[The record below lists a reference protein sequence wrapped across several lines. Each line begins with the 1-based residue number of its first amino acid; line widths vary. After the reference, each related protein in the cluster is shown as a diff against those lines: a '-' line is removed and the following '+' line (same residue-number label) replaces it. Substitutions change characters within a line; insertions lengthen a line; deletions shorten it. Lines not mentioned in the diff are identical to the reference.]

1 MLFVLLLFRMFVLL
15 GGINLLLDGFKY
27 CLLLEE
33 DRLEDWREDVFEFKL
48 LLWFRVCLRVEI

>member
-48 LLWFRVCLRVEI
+48 LL